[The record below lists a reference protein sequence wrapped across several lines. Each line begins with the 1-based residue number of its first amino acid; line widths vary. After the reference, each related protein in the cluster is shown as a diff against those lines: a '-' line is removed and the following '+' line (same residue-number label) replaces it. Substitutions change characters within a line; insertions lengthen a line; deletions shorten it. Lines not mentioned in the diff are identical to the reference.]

1 MTGFW
6 HTLRNQIDAQQRFAQ
21 FVINSVWAF
30 ILIIVTAL
38 VARYCKRWAKRMLLR
53 AHVQPNVV
61 QLLGNAVTIGCV
73 LVGAAFVLSVYGVPP
88 TAVITSISLATAG
101 IVLAFQDVLK
111 NLIAGVYLLVE
122 RPFTIGDRIKVRDAE
137 GTVEGVDIRTTALK
151 TDAGT
156 IVLVPNN
163 LIFTEIVSN
172 RSASG
177 IGHVLLTLTNVNATP
192 DEATAKVRETLKDLA
207 TIATTPPPR
216 VSILATQEGKAE
228 MQVEFWYRGISD
240 PTAEAIM
247 MLDAQFP
254 GARITSAA

>member
-6 HTLRNQIDAQQRFAQ
+6 ETLRAEFNAQQRLAQ
-21 FVINSVWAF
+21 LLMDIFWAIIAIFVA
-30 ILIIVTAL
+30 ILL
-38 VARYCKRWAKRMLLR
+38 ARYSKRWAKRMLLR
-53 AHVQPNVV
+53 ARVQPNVV
-61 QLLGNAVTIGCV
+61 QLIGNAVTIGFV
-73 LVGAAFVLSVYGVPP
+73 LVGAAFVLSIFGVPA
-88 TAVITSISLATAG
+88 TAVVTSLSLATAG

-151 TDAGT
+151 TDAGA

-163 LIFTEIVSN
+163 LIFTEIVAN

-177 IGHVLLTLTNVNATP
+177 VGHAVITLTNVTLTA
-192 DEATAKVRETLKDLA
+192 DEASAKAREAVSTLA
-207 TIATTPPPR
+207 TLATAPAPR
-216 VSILATQEGKAE
+216 VSILAVQDGAVE

-247 MLDAQFP
+247 VLGEQFP
-254 GARITSAA
+254 GARLTSAK